1 MTRGAVRGYVYLIC
15 SALIMLVSYIYC
27 FLQTITN
34 HLLTTAFFFLCKV
47 YHLKT
52 DKTAAMGRKLAM
64 AKENHQVFFMT
75 PQILLNN
82 INSKQIS
89 LQEVSLL
96 ILDECH
102 HTRKREPYNNV
113 MKQYLH
119 LKRDSKKTALPQ
131 VGAPNLSSYLI

>member
-1 MTRGAVRGYVYLIC
+1 MKRSAVRGYVSLIC
-15 SALIMLVSYIYC
+15 STFIMLVSYIYH

-34 HLLTTAFFFLCKV
+34 HLLTTAFFVCKV

-119 LKRDSKKTALPQ
+119 LKRDSKKTSLPQ
-131 VGAPNLSSYLI
+131 VGVPNLLSHLL